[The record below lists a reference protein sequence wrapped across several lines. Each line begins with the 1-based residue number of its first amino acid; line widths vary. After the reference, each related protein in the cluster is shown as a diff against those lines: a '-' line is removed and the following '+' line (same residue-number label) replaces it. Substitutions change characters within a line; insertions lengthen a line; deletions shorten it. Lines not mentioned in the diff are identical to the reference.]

1 MNENRLVAVLALAIL
16 APGFAWAWQDYRAG
30 QVRLMLF
37 SRRRSTIA
45 VRREVDP
52 RRFWAYSAFN
62 LLLCSIVAVFAV
74 LLMFKPEE

>member
-1 MNENRLVAVLALAIL
+1 MNENRLVAALALAIL
-16 APGFAWAWQDYRAG
+16 APGFVWAWKDYREG

-52 RRFWAYSAFN
+52 RRFWAYTGFN
-62 LLLCSIVAVFAV
+62 LVLCGIVAVFAA
-74 LLMFKPEE
+74 LLMFKPEG